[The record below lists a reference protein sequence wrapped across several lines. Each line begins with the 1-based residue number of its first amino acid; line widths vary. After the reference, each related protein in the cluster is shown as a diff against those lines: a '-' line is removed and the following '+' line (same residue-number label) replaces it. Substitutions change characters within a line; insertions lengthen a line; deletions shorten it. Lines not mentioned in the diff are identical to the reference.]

1 MRSPATTDVA
11 LALLNAGWSVMLG
24 DRRPTGG
31 RMLYA
36 GFEAIRVQYRPDGVL
51 RYASP
56 SRHEGLHE
64 GAADVGTPWRVVPY
78 DLRAGAVAVV
88 AALDP
93 LVSPPR

>member
-1 MRSPATTDVA
+1 MRAPATTDVA
-11 LALLNAGWSVMLG
+11 LALLNAGWSVALG

-36 GFEAIRVQYRPDGVL
+36 GFEAVRVQYRPDGVL
-51 RYASP
+51 RYSTP

-64 GAADVGTPWRVVPY
+64 GSANIARPWLMVKY
-78 DLRAGAVAVV
+78 DQRAGAVAVV

-93 LVSPPR
+93 LVSLPR